1 MKSGLSKTIDNN
13 IFMLKLIW
21 KASPARIALNL
32 LFSIVNRL
40 MTFLFFVLLLRYILN
55 GFSNG
60 VEFTK
65 VLIIVVVVGLLK
77 IIFSMFE
84 SYFLQ
89 IYVPISDQNIRR
101 YIQNILIKKAKEVD
115 IECYEDPKYY
125 DRYVKA
131 LSEVNTRAK
140 AVIDSISNF
149 VGIIVYISLASYV
162 IFTIDPIFFC
172 FILIPIVASLIIG
185 KMNNKIYHKYNMI
198 KLEIEREK
206 DYTRRTFYLKEYS
219 KEVRITNINKV
230 LFRRFQESVESLV
243 YVTKKYGMKL
253 SFTQYLFFLS
263 NEVLTDGLIFFYAS
277 YKVLVN
283 KSLLLGDFFVVIDV
297 TGDIAWSTRELIDVY
312 LEFEAHSLYIDNLR
326 VFLEYTPKI
335 DSNPNGK
342 IADAFTSHLKLEDVS
357 FQYESAN
364 QPVLKNINLEVKNG
378 QKIAIVG
385 NNGAGKSSLVKLI
398 MRLYD
403 TSEGSIYYNGEN
415 VKHYSLESYRNVY
428 KSVFQNYKLFSYTV
442 AENVL
447 MHQVSTEEQYKLAEE
462 SLKAVGSYE
471 KISKLKYG
479 MDTVIS
485 REFDEEGVELSGGE
499 AQKIAISRIFAQ
511 ESGIIILDEPSS
523 ALDPIAEF
531 NLFEDIFKIC
541 ESKTVIFISHR
552 MFSAMMADYI
562 YLLRDGVIVEQGT
575 HKELMANNGE
585 YADMFNKQAENYLEN
600 EVVK

>member
-1 MKSGLSKTIDNN
+1 
-13 IFMLKLIW
+13 
-21 KASPARIALNL
+21 
-32 LFSIVNRL
+32 
-40 MTFLFFVLLLRYILN
+40 
-55 GFSNG
+55 
-60 VEFTK
+60 
-65 VLIIVVVVGLLK
+65 
-77 IIFSMFE
+77 
-84 SYFLQ
+84 
-89 IYVPISDQNIRR
+89 
-101 YIQNILIKKAKEVD
+101 
-115 IECYEDPKYY
+115 
-125 DRYVKA
+125 
-131 LSEVNTRAK
+131 
-140 AVIDSISNF
+140 
-149 VGIIVYISLASYV
+149 
-162 IFTIDPIFFC
+162 
-172 FILIPIVASLIIG
+172 
-185 KMNNKIYHKYNMI
+185 
-198 KLEIEREK
+198 
-206 DYTRRTFYLKEYS
+206 
-219 KEVRITNINKV
+219 
-230 LFRRFQESVESLV
+230 
-243 YVTKKYGMKL
+243 
-253 SFTQYLFFLS
+253 
-263 NEVLTDGLIFFYAS
+263 
-277 YKVLVN
+277 
-283 KSLLLGDFFVVIDV
+283 
-297 TGDIAWSTRELIDVY
+297 
-312 LEFEAHSLYIDNLR
+312 
-326 VFLEYTPKI
+326 
-335 DSNPNGK
+335 
-342 IADAFTSHLKLEDVS
+342 
-357 FQYESAN
+357 
-364 QPVLKNINLEVKNG
+364 
-378 QKIAIVG
+378 
-385 NNGAGKSSLVKLI
+385 

-415 VKHYSLESYRNVY
+415 VKQYSLESYRNVY